1 MGMKTESK
9 NRTPVFRTPGCLG
22 KISGPLIFC
31 LIVIGLIFVMSVIFR
46 VSRIEVVGNEH
57 YTKEE
62 IISAVDIEE
71 GDNLF
76 FFDRFAAVSRVF
88 AKLPYV
94 EEVFVTRALPN
105 KVTITIT
112 ESKAMA
118 YLVVG
123 DEKWTLDC
131 NCKVLGKA
139 AEGELSSLIAV
150 IGINPGTLLIG
161 EQLTV
166 TDYEDIVPYLAEVLL
181 QIRDRNLIPYIEE
194 INFKNRNS
202 VSFDFN
208 NKYTIVI
215 GDSYKV
221 EYKFGMFLSAIEQL
235 KEGDYGTIDV
245 SNAMTAVFTPY

>member
-1 MGMKTESK
+1 MKRNTEKTYSSFQ
-9 NRTPVFRTPGCLG
+9 TGGFLG
-22 KISGPLIFC
+22 RISGPLIFI

-46 VSRIEVVGNEH
+46 VSKIEVIGNEH

-62 IISAVDIEE
+62 IINAVDIEE

-94 EEVFVTRALPN
+94 DEVFVSRALPN

-118 YLVVG
+118 YLVLG
-123 DEKWTLDC
+123 EEKWTLDC
-131 NCKVLGKA
+131 NCKILGKA
-139 AEGELSSLIAV
+139 SEGEDSSLISIV
-150 IGINPGTLLIG
+150 GINPGTLLIG
-161 EQLTV
+161 ELLTV
-166 TDYEDIVPYLAEVLL
+166 TDYEEIVPYLAEVLN
-181 QIRDRNLIPYIEE
+181 QIQDRGLTQYITQ

-202 VSFDFN
+202 VSFDYG
-208 NKYTIVI
+208 NKYTIII

-221 EYKFGMFLSAIEQL
+221 EYKFGMFLSAIEKL
-235 KEGDYGTIDV
+235 KEGDFGTIDV
-245 SNAMTAVFTPY
+245 SNAMSAEFTPY